1 MTELDK
7 IEKQNEFAEK
17 DVLAQTMIRF
27 LRKIKPL
34 TDVGTY
40 IDGDNYCIRF
50 YDGWRKKN
58 VVSWV
63 GITEEEFYQFRKM
76 LQELG
81 DEF

>member
-1 MTELDK
+1 MNKTENKNELT
-7 IEKQNEFAEK
+7 EKE
-17 DVLAQTMIRF
+17 DLTQTMISF

>member
-1 MTELDK
+1 MIELDET
-7 IEKQNEFAEK
+7 EKQNEFAEK
-17 DVLAQTMIRF
+17 EDLTQTMISF

-34 TDVGTY
+34 ISVGTY
-40 IDGDNYCIRF
+40 IDGDNYCIKF

>member
-1 MTELDK
+1 MKELDR
-7 IEKQNEFAEK
+7 IENQNKFTKKE
-17 DVLAQTMIRF
+17 DLTQIMINF

>member
-1 MTELDK
+1 MTELNK
-7 IEKQNEFAEK
+7 VENQNEFAKKE
-17 DVLAQTMIRF
+17 DLIQTMISF
-27 LRKIKPL
+27 LRKIRPL
-34 TDVGTY
+34 IDVGTY

-50 YDGWRKKN
+50 YDDWRKKN

>member
-1 MTELDK
+1 MTELNK
-7 IEKQNEFAEK
+7 IENQNEFTEK
-17 DVLAQTMIRF
+17 EDLTQTMIDF

-34 TDVGTY
+34 TSVGTY
-40 IDGDNYCIRF
+40 IDGDNYCIKF
-50 YDGWRKKN
+50 YDGWRKKK

>member
-1 MTELDK
+1 MYMNKTENK
-7 IEKQNEFAEK
+7 NGFAEK
-17 DVLAQTMIRF
+17 EDLTQTMINF
-27 LRKIKPL
+27 LKKIKPL
-34 TDVGTY
+34 IDVGTY

-58 VVSWV
+58 VISWV